1 MQPFQ
6 LVLHETYYQ
15 KGFFNIPVAFDQS
28 VRDDNGTI
36 RIYLG
41 NTDDYIDGRVDRTAN
56 LNGTARIFGGRE
68 LRDWFQREFNIKDVV
83 TVKFLSPEVILL
95 LAKTGE

>member
-15 KGFFNIPVAFDQS
+15 NGFFNVAVAFDQF
-28 VRDDNGTI
+28 VRSENGPI

-41 NTDDYIDGRVDRTAN
+41 NTDDYVDGRVDRTAN
-56 LNGTARIFGGRE
+56 QNGTARIFGGRE
-68 LRDWFQREFNIKDVV
+68 LRDWFQGNFKVKDTVL
-83 TVKFLSPEVILL
+83 VKFLSPEVILL
-95 LAKTGE
+95 LPNSG